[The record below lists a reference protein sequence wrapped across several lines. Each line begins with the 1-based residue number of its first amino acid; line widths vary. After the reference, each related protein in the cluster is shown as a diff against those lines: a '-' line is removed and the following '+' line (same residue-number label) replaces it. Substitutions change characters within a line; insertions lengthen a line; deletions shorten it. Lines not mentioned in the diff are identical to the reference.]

1 MTGKTIVLTIQ
12 AFVGKMMSLL
22 FNKLSRFAIA
32 FHILL
37 IGRRPSFQEK
47 MGGMVSRGK
56 HKLSPVDTLSCQQ
69 THVQS
74 KDSSVFSLATKY
86 ILIVTT
92 IPAEN

>member
-1 MTGKTIVLTIQ
+1 MTTGKTIALTIQ

-37 IGRRPSFQEK
+37 IGRRPSFWEK

-56 HKLSPVDTLSCQQ
+56 HKLSTVDCQ
-69 THVQS
+69 
-74 KDSSVFSLATKY
+74 
-86 ILIVTT
+86 
-92 IPAEN
+92 